1 MKGHSLRQEKHK
13 VQNGAARSSKG
24 GLERRKSGAQTWGMS
39 SEVELTDKE
48 FAQELLRRMPDEVS
62 LQDVVHELEFIVA
75 VRQGLSE
82 LDENNDSVS
91 IEKFEPKLPS
101 WTVTIGRKRRGRQKR
116 KAGDS
121 LKPPAPSPS
130 T

>member
-1 MKGHSLRQEKHK
+1 
-13 VQNGAARSSKG
+13 
-24 GLERRKSGAQTWGMS
+24 MS
-39 SEVELTDKE
+39 SEIELTDKE

-101 WTVTIGRKRRGRQKR
+101 WTVTIGRKRRSRQKR
-116 KAGDS
+116 KAGDP

-130 T
+130 A